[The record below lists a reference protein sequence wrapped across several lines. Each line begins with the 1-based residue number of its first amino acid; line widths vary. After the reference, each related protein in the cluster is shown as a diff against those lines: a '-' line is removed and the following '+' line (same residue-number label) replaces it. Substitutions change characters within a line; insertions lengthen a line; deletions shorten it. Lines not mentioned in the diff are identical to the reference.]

1 MNSTPPSTAPPP
13 VRLTRI
19 LQIVIVLVLIGLAV
33 GFVPRW
39 LSRHALAAEAQAD
52 SVPRVSVISPDVSK
66 PDFSTPLPAEVQPF
80 VRAAIHA
87 RASGYLKS
95 WSADIGDT
103 VTNGQLLAE
112 IETPELDQQ
121 ILQAQAELDQ
131 ADAARDL
138 SKITADRWTDLLK
151 TASVSEQETAE
162 KTGDLALKKAAVEAA
177 NANVQRLQQLKIF
190 DRVTAPFDGTITKRN
205 TDIGQLITANSGPEL
220 FDIAQVNPLRVYV
233 QVPQPLIHAVTTGQA
248 AQLTFQEL
256 PGRTFD
262 ARVTRTAGAVDPA
275 SRTLQVE
282 LQADNSHGEILSG
295 SYAQVRFGEI
305 TSTVPVLVL
314 SDNALIFRAQGM
326 QLAVVG
332 SDNKVQLRSVK
343 LGRDFGNSVEVLSG
357 LNAADRVVINPP
369 DSIADGETVVVAT
382 PAETNSAA
390 NNPAGK

>member
-1 MNSTPPSTAPPP
+1 MNENPASSAPPP
-13 VRLTRI
+13 VRLKRI
-19 LQIVIVLVLIGLAV
+19 LEVVIVLFVIGLLA

-39 LSRHALAAEAQAD
+39 LSRRKLAAEEKAD
-52 SVPRVSVISPDVSK
+52 SVPSVSIISPAVSK

-80 VRAAIHA
+80 VQASIHA
-87 RASGYLKS
+87 RASGYLKQ
-95 WSADIGDT
+95 WYADIGDV

-131 ADAARDL
+131 ANAALDL
-138 SKITADRWTDLLK
+138 SKVTADRWVELLK

-162 KTGDLALKKAAVEAA
+162 KTSDLALKKAAVEAA
-177 NANVQRLQQLKIF
+177 NANLQRLQQLKIF
-190 DRVTAPFDGTITKRN
+190 DRVTAPFDGTVTLRN
-205 TDIGQLITANSGPEL
+205 TDIGQLIAANSGPEL
-220 FDIAQVNPLRVYV
+220 FRIAQVNPLRVYV
-233 QVPQPLIHAVTTGQA
+233 QVPQPLIHAITPGQT

-262 ARVTRTAGAVDPA
+262 AKVTRTAGAVDPV

-305 TSTVPVLVL
+305 PSTVPVLVL

-326 QLAVVG
+326 QIAVVG
-332 SDNKVQLRSVK
+332 SDNKVQLHSVK
-343 LGRDFGNSVEVLSG
+343 LGRDFGNTVEVLSG
-357 LNAADRVVINPP
+357 LNAGDHVINNPP
-369 DSIADGETVVVAT
+369 DSIADGETVEIAARVG
-382 PAETNSAA
+382 TNSAA
-390 NNPAGK
+390 K